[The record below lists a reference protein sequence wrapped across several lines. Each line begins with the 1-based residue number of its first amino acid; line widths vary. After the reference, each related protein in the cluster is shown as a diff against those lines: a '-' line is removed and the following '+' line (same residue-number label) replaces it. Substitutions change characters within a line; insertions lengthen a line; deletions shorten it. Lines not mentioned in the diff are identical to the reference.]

1 MLRRK
6 TLVFIT
12 FIVSIALVALV
23 VIQLYWIESAYDL
36 RKAELNKSVMT
47 VLDREVHNLERMEAI
62 RIMDEKKD
70 RYSLINEYKSLLD
83 TSGTISPME
92 GETIQIRDTFVN
104 VSGQEERFLI
114 VSGESTDSVTGL
126 KAKHQVIALD
136 ETQNQLTIDN
146 SDIKRPNS
154 IDSNIL
160 AIRMDQRI
168 EELMI
173 KKSHYVNELV
183 MQLFRD
189 NIFRNIQERIDLNEV
204 DSLIR
209 SGLNELGVSVE
220 FEFVVIKEDKEP
232 VPFMDEKPKN
242 YNVNIDDFTYKALLF
257 PNDVLQDKYFLVL
270 NFPNMKKFVL
280 GKMWAALS
288 ISLFI
293 IIFIIL
299 SFFYTLKTILKQ
311 KRLSVVKSDFINNMT
326 HELKTPIS
334 TISLACE
341 ALSDPDIPK
350 DDNGNAY
357 VKMIVD
363 ENKRL
368 GVLVENVLQS
378 AVIDR
383 GKLKLKKQD
392 ININELIKKVVD
404 SSSLQIKQKGG
415 VVRMH
420 LNAEELLV
428 RGDKVHLTN
437 VIYNLI
443 DNANKYSDGAAE
455 IDLRSG
461 MLKNG
466 NVYVSVSD
474 KGRGISRE
482 HVRKIF
488 DKLYRVPT
496 GNVHNVKGFG
506 LGLSYVKAVVER
518 HGGEI
523 QVESEIG
530 KGSTFTIILNKNGKK
545 N

>member
-70 RYSLINEYKSLLD
+70 RYSLIKEYKSLLD